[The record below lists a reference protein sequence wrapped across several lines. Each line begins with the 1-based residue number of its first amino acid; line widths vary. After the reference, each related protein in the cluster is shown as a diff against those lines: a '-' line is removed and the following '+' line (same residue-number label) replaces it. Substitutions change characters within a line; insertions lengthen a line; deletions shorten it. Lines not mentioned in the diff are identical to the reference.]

1 MKFKDYIKKNKIQ
14 KVKTMYVDYKQLK
27 RLIKKK
33 KFREFWLQ
41 VDYYL
46 DKIILN
52 KSYFRNNIW
61 SFEDI
66 NKYINLNLMIIF
78 KALKVKNDKLCK
90 KLKDDLL
97 KIIINKKL
105 LHTFHRNNR
114 EKNPIKLVV
123 FDKDG
128 TLIDLKNVFEPI
140 LKNIINLLSTYIEDP
155 DDAYTYLGYDNKK
168 HIFKSNSVL
177 AKGTNRDI
185 SNKLI
190 EYLKLK
196 NPELDDLFIQKYVEL
211 SMETIEFNSEHIK
224 SCGNLHKIM
233 SYLKDNN
240 IKIAICTSDDRK
252 PTIETIKL
260 LNIEKYVDYVICGD
274 DVISNKPSPEPI
286 WNICWNLD
294 VTPSET
300 IMVGD
305 TISDINAGINS
316 NCAYILGVLSGN
328 YESHELKDADKILNN
343 IDQVPN
349 FIDSL
354 KKNKYTVKNNN
365 KLIIKFATV

>member
-1 MKFKDYIKKNKIQ
+1 MKFKDYIKKNKLNE
-14 KVKTMYVDYKQLK
+14 VKNMYVDYKKLK

-33 KFREFWLQ
+33 KFREFWIL

-105 LHTFHRNNR
+105 LHTFHRDFR
-114 EKNPIKLVV
+114 EKKPIKLAI

-128 TLIDLKNVFEPI
+128 TLIDFKNVFEPI
-140 LKNIINLLSTYIEDP
+140 LKNIIQLLSTYIEEP
-155 DDAYTYLGYDNKK
+155 DNAYTYLGYDNKK
-168 HIFKSNSVL
+168 NTFNSDSVL

-185 SNKLI
+185 SDKLI
-190 EYLKLK
+190 EYLHLK
-196 NPELDDLFIQKYVEL
+196 NPDLDELFIQKYVEL
-211 SMETIEFNSEHIK
+211 SMESIEFNSDHIK
-224 SCGNLHKIM
+224 PCGNLHKIM
-233 SYLKDNN
+233 QHLKDNN

-252 PTIETIKL
+252 PTMETIKL
-260 LNIEKYVDYVICGD
+260 LKLEKYIDHIICGD

-294 VTPSET
+294 VLPSET
-300 IMVGD
+300 IMIGD
-305 TISDINAGINS
+305 TISDIKAGLNS
-316 NCAYILGVLSGN
+316 GCGYVLGVLTGN
-328 YESHELKDADKILNN
+328 YETHELKRADKILNN
-343 IDQVPN
+343 VDEVPN
-349 FIDSL
+349 FIVSL
-354 KKNKYTVKNNN
+354 QNNN
-365 KLIIKFATV
+365 DTIIKFATV

>member
-14 KVKTMYVDYKQLK
+14 EIKTMYVDYKRLK

-52 KSYFRNNIW
+52 KFYFRNNVW
-61 SFEDI
+61 SFSDI
-66 NKYINLNLMIIF
+66 NNYINLNLMIIF
-78 KALKVKNDKLCK
+78 KALKMKDKKICK
-90 KLKDDLL
+90 KLKDNLFKL
-97 KIIINKKL
+97 IINKKI
-105 LHTFHRNNR
+105 LHTFHRDFR
-114 EKNPIKLVV
+114 EKNPIKLVI

-128 TLIDLKNVFEPI
+128 TLIDFKNVFEPI
-140 LKNIINLLSTYIEDP
+140 LKNIIQLLSSYIEDQ
-155 DDAYTYLGYDNKK
+155 DDVYDYLGYDNKNN
-168 HIFKSNSVL
+168 IFKSNSVL
-177 AKGTNRDI
+177 AKGTTRDV
-185 SNKLI
+185 SDKLI
-190 EYLKLK
+190 QYLHLK
-196 NPELDDLFIQKYVEL
+196 NPDLDELFIKKYVEL
-211 SMETIEFNSEHIK
+211 SMESIEFNSEHIK
-224 SCGNLHKIM
+224 PCGNIDKIM
-233 SYLKDNN
+233 KYLKDNN

-305 TISDINAGINS
+305 TISDVNAGINS
-316 NCAYILGVLSGN
+316 GCSYVLGVLSGN
-328 YESHELKDADKILNN
+328 YETHELKYADEILNN
-343 IDQVPN
+343 IDEVPN
-349 FIDSL
+349 FIDFL
-354 KKNKYTVKNNN
+354 QNKKK
-365 KLIIKFATV
+365 